1 MGMGDEELDEASK
14 SRRRILQAA
23 AAAGVGAAVLGAPKV
38 SVVPAYGLTN
48 SVVTDQCF
56 YFAWED
62 GNGGGANDFWS
73 TTDTNADSTSGSGT
87 NVTYTW
93 NNLTSGGGS
102 LVINVT
108 GSPSSGGGANFSP
121 TEPPGCILTV
131 MSGTGGSP
139 YSNAPTG
146 CTAVGS
152 ALSGTYSAAG
162 ANGFPNTNTPGNIP
176 TLYFVSFDLSC

>member
-48 SVVTDQCF
+48 SVVTDLCF
-56 YFAWED
+56 YFAWQN
-62 GNGGGANDFWS
+62 GNGQGANDFWS
-73 TTDTNADSTSGSGT
+73 TTETNADSTSGSGT

-102 LVINVT
+102 LVINAT
-108 GSPSSGGGANFSP
+108 GSPSSAGGADFST

-131 MSGTGGSP
+131 MSGTGGSAFD
-139 YSNAPTG
+139 SAPTG
-146 CTAVGS
+146 CTPSGS
-152 ALSGTYSAAG
+152 AVIGTYSAAG
-162 ANGFPNTNTPGNIP
+162 ANGFPNTNNDPSP
-176 TLYFVSFDLSC
+176 LYFVSFDLSC